1 MENTNNRSNGLI
13 EMDSKIQEANEEI
26 NDDLFNK
33 AKEISFSEAEKMSCE
48 NCFEELI
55 FLLKD
60 KNHEYSIGI
69 ITILECLAFAIENGN
84 LPKLPSKWFY
94 LVDHR
99 YYTDFYGNENISY

>member
-33 AKEISFSEAEKMSCE
+33 AKEISFSEAERMSCE

-69 ITILECLAFAIENGN
+69 ITTL
-84 LPKLPSKWFY
+84 S
-94 LVDHR
+94 
-99 YYTDFYGNENISY
+99 TT